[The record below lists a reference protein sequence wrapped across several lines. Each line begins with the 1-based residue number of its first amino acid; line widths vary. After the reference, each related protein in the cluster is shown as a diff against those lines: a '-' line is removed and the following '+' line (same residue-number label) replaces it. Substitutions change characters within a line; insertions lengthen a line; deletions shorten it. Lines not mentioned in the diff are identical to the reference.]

1 MAVHAHPDDESS
13 KGAATYAHYTRQG
26 AEVMVVSCT
35 GGEAGDILNE
45 GLAERAMAE
54 RDLPG
59 LRRIEMARAQAVMGV
74 QHRWLGY
81 VDSGMARE
89 DGSLPPASF
98 ASIPVEVS
106 AEPLIRLVREFRPH
120 VLVAYDE
127 NGGYPHPDH
136 IQAHVVAMEAWRESG
151 VAGSYPD
158 AGEPW
163 EISKLYFDRIF
174 NGAKLRAVREH
185 LVADDAAPEMLEAV
199 DEMLGWMGDR
209 PDLATTHV
217 HVADHF
223 EARDRALLS
232 HASQVA
238 PDSSFFRWPRDL
250 QQRAWPFEDFQLVES
265 RVPRPTR
272 STTSSPESSTTSR
285 RPSRDGRRH
294 RPARR
299 RGGHHPE
306 PDAHRGVRPGHRL
319 ARPGRLHRDLLR
331 GRHGAAAHG
340 RHDPPDPPHAL
351 PRGDPRAPRGGE
363 ARGRPRP

>member
-1 MAVHAHPDDESS
+1 MTLRLMAVHAHPDDESS
-13 KGAATYAHYTRQG
+13 KGAATYTHYTHQG

-174 NGAKLRAVREH
+174 NGTKIRAVREH
-185 LVADDAAPEMLEAV
+185 LVATDAGPEMLEAV

-209 PDLATTHV
+209 PDLSTTHV

-238 PDSSFFRWPRDL
+238 PDSTFFRWPRDL

-265 RVPRPTR
+265 RVDAPDEEHDLFAGIPDDADDRA
-272 STTSSPESSTTSR
+272 
-285 RPSRDGRRH
+285 
-294 RPARR
+294 AR
-299 RGGHHPE
+299 
-306 PDAHRGVRPGHRL
+306 A
-319 ARPGRLHRDLLR
+319 
-331 GRHGAAAHG
+331 
-340 RHDPPDPPHAL
+340 
-351 PRGDPRAPRGGE
+351 
-363 ARGRPRP
+363 